1 MSTLSGVGGPRYHLR
16 MLPRMLAIDL
26 DGTLLP
32 RSKEL
37 TARGRNAVRALSD
50 AGTVVAIATGKSLH
64 LAERY
69 AAELALADPV
79 IALDG
84 GLVRDGGS
92 SGNGVLARVALPRE
106 VALAADEILA
116 PCEVWPFLVDGG
128 DRLLIHEGIAEQEWF
143 LAVYADRRAISPS
156 PLEDSEGDP
165 FFVSFRGRPDEVRRA
180 KELLRPL
187 AEEGWSVFDVH
198 FLTYDASL
206 LVLRPDTSKGV
217 ALALVA
223 EHLGIRR
230 EDVAAVG
237 DWRNDTE
244 MIRWAGL
251 GVAMRGSSRDAPDA
265 ADLVLPEGC
274 EDDGV
279 AKWIEGLLA
288 GA

>member
-1 MSTLSGVGGPRYHLR
+1 
-16 MLPRMLAIDL
+16 MLPRLVAIDL

-37 TARGRNAVRALSD
+37 TPRGRRAVRDLSG
-50 AGTVVAIATGKSLH
+50 AGTEVVLATGKTLH

-69 AAELALADPV
+69 ADELGLGGPV

-84 GLVRDGGS
+84 GLVRDGHP
-92 SGNGVLARVALPRE
+92 SGNGGAEEILARVALPRE
-106 VALAADEILA
+106 TVATALDLLGTCGIR
-116 PCEVWPFLVDGG
+116 PFLVDGT
-128 DRLLIHEGIAEQEWF
+128 DRLLIHEDIADQEWF
-143 LAVYADRRAISPS
+143 LAVYADRRAISAS
-156 PLEDSEGDP
+156 PLDEASGDP
-165 FFVSFRGRPDEVRRA
+165 FFVSFRGRPDEVRRG

-187 AEEGWSVFDVH
+187 ADAGFSVFDVH

-206 LVLRPDTSKGV
+206 LVLRPDTSKGA

-223 EHLGIRR
+223 EHLGIGR

-244 MIRWAGL
+244 MLRWAGL
-251 GVAMRGSSRDAPDA
+251 GVAMPGSAREATDA

-279 AKWIEGLLA
+279 ARWIEAMLRDA
-288 GA
+288 